1 MIRAGRRDFEVA
13 FPELSRMART
23 TDALREAVLTD
34 IDTGGF
40 SNGPPEAM
48 NCWSRRS
55 QMARATRF
63 NYLRYDR
70 R

>member
-1 MIRAGRRDFEVA
+1 
-13 FPELSRMART
+13 MART

-48 NCWSRRS
+48 NC
-55 QMARATRF
+55 
-63 NYLRYDR
+63 
-70 R
+70 